1 MHRPFPFHRNTFLVV
16 LNLIFN
22 PQLLHIIHTQQT
34 SFNYTWFVG
43 GLLGVCFLTGNLL
56 LLPRLGAALTVV
68 MTVTGQIFMGV
79 IIDTF
84 GILGAQ
90 QHTFTT
96 LKSLGTCCLL

>member
-1 MHRPFPFHRNTFLVV
+1 MHRPFPFSPEHFLVV

-68 MTVTGQIFMGV
+68 MTVTGQIFMG
-79 IIDTF
+79 
-84 GILGAQ
+84 
-90 QHTFTT
+90 
-96 LKSLGTCCLL
+96 